1 VTKGRKRNSKRRSEG
16 EHPMV
21 ATTLEVLSRGMAPFL
36 MVDHSISIVLPKLR
50 CCEEALEY
58 QIPF

>member
-1 VTKGRKRNSKRRSEG
+1 
-16 EHPMV
+16 MV